1 MIDIKFIT
9 DNFEETKKRLASRNA
24 KLVESA
30 QKVFDLQAEYK
41 KSLQELE
48 AERSKRNEISKKI
61 GMIRAKEGPEA
72 AANALKEANSLK
84 ESMQALEEKTTAL
97 KAQVEEIM
105 LTIPNLPDTSVPVG
119 ADEKANVV
127 VKENTLPIPQFNFK
141 VKDHHEIGENLG
153 ILDFE
158 TASKLSGSRFALL
171 CGQGGRL
178 ERSLINFML
187 DLHTKNGYTEFMP
200 PAIVN
205 AEVLYGTGQ
214 LPKFKEDMYH
224 IEGEEDQ
231 YLISTAEIPLTNMYR
246 GQVLKDTDLPKAFCA
261 YTPCF
266 RKEAGSYGKDTRGL
280 IRNHQFNKVELVWL
294 SKPEESMDILEKMTQ
309 EAELVLQ
316 TLGLPYR
323 RVLLS
328 SGDMGFSS
336 AKTYDLEVWFPS
348 QNCFREIS
356 SCSNCLDFQAR
367 RMNLR
372 YKIEGQKGTA
382 YVHTLNGSGIAV
394 GRTFA
399 AILEN
404 YQNED
409 GSVTIPPAL
418 RPYFGS
424 EKIEKVK

>member
-1 MIDIKFIT
+1 MLDIKFIT
-9 DNFEETKKRLASRNA
+9 DNFEETKKRLTSRNA
-24 KLVESA
+24 KLAESA
-30 QKVFDLQAEYK
+30 QKVFDLQSEYK
-41 KSLQELE
+41 KALQELE
-48 AERSKRNEISKKI
+48 NERSKRNEISKKI
-61 GMIRAKEGPEA
+61 GVIRAKEGPEA
-72 AANALKEANSLK
+72 AAAALKEANTLK
-84 ESMQALEEKTTAL
+84 ENMQALEEKTTAL
-97 KAQVEEIM
+97 KAQIEEIM
-105 LTIPNLPDTSVPVG
+105 LTIPNLPDSSVPVG
-119 ADEKANVV
+119 VDDKANIV

-171 CGQGGRL
+171 CGQGSRL
-178 ERSLINFML
+178 ERSLINFMI

-294 SKPEESMDILEKMTQ
+294 AKPEESMDILEKMTQ
-309 EAELVLQ
+309 EAELVLK

-372 YKIEGQKGTA
+372 YKKEGQKGTS
-382 YVHTLNGSGIAV
+382 YVHTLNGSGVAV

-404 YQNED
+404 YQNAD

-424 EKIEKVK
+424 EKIEKK

>member
-1 MIDIKFIT
+1 MIDIKFLT
-9 DNFEETKKRLASRNA
+9 DNFEETKKRLVSRNK
-24 KLVESA
+24 KLEESA
-30 QKVFDLQAEYK
+30 QKIFTLQSEYK
-41 KSLQELE
+41 TALQELE
-48 AERSKRNEISKKI
+48 NERSKRNEISKKI
-61 GMIRAKEGPEA
+61 GMLRAKEGPQA
-72 AANALKEANSLK
+72 AEEALKEANNLK
-84 ESMQALEEKTTAL
+84 VKMQNIEERTNSL
-97 KAQVEEIM
+97 KAQIEEIM
-105 LTIPNLPDTSVPVG
+105 LTIPNLPDISVPVG
-119 ADEKANVV
+119 PDETANIV
-127 VKENTLPIPQFNFK
+127 VKENTLPIPKFDFE
-141 VKDHHEIGENLG
+141 VKDHHAIGEALG
-153 ILDFE
+153 ILDFD

-171 CGQGGRL
+171 RGQGSRL

-187 DLHTKNGYTEFMP
+187 DLHVKNGYTEFMP

-205 AEVLYGTGQ
+205 ADVLYGTGQ

-224 IEGEEDQ
+224 LEGEEDQ

-246 GQVLKDTDLPKAFCA
+246 GQVLKETDLPKAFCA

-316 TLGLPYR
+316 TLNLPYR

-372 YKIEGQKGTA
+372 YKKEGQKGTE

-404 YQNED
+404 YQQAD
-409 GSVTIPPAL
+409 GSVLIPPAL
-418 RPYFGS
+418 RTYFGS
-424 EKIEKVK
+424 DKIEITK

>member
-9 DNFEETKKRLASRNA
+9 NNFEETKKRLTSRNA
-24 KLVESA
+24 KLAESV
-30 QKVFDLQAEYK
+30 QKVFDLQNEYK
-41 KSLQELE
+41 TTLQELE
-48 AERSKRNEISKKI
+48 TERSKRNEISKKI

-72 AANALKEANSLK
+72 AATAMKEANTLK
-84 ESMQALEEKTTAL
+84 GSMQALEEKTTAL
-97 KAQVEEIM
+97 KAQIEEIM

-119 ADEKANVV
+119 ADDKANVV
-127 VKENTLPIPQFNFK
+127 VKENTLPIPQFDFK

-171 CGQGGRL
+171 CGQGSRL
-178 ERSLINFML
+178 ERSLINFMI
-187 DLHTKNGYTEFMP
+187 DLHTKNGYMEFMP

-246 GQVLKDTDLPKAFCA
+246 GQVLKETDLPKAFCA

-309 EAELVLQ
+309 EAELVLH

-372 YKIEGQKGTA
+372 YKKEGQKSTV
-382 YVHTLNGSGIAV
+382 YVHTLNGSGVAV

-404 YQNED
+404 YQNAD

-424 EKIEKVK
+424 EKIEKK

>member
-9 DNFEETKKRLASRNA
+9 NNFEETKKRLTSRNA
-24 KLVESA
+24 KLAESV
-30 QKVFDLQAEYK
+30 QKVFDLQNEYK
-41 KSLQELE
+41 TTLQELE
-48 AERSKRNEISKKI
+48 TERSKRNEISKKI

-72 AANALKEANSLK
+72 AATAMKEANTLK
-84 ESMQALEEKTTAL
+84 GSMQALEEKTTAL
-97 KAQVEEIM
+97 KAQIEEIM

-119 ADEKANVV
+119 ADDKANVV
-127 VKENTLPIPQFNFK
+127 VKENTLPIPQFDFK

-171 CGQGGRL
+171 CGQGSRL
-178 ERSLINFML
+178 ERSLINFMI
-187 DLHTKNGYTEFMP
+187 DLHTKNGYMEFMP

-246 GQVLKDTDLPKAFCA
+246 GQVLKETDLPKAFCA

-309 EAELVLQ
+309 EAELVLN

-336 AKTYDLEVWFPS
+336 SKTYDLEVWFPS

-372 YKIEGQKGTA
+372 YKKEGQKSTV
-382 YVHTLNGSGIAV
+382 YVHTLNGSGVAV

-404 YQNED
+404 YQNAD

-424 EKIEKVK
+424 EKIEKK

>member
-9 DNFEETKKRLASRNA
+9 DNFEETKKRLNSRNP
-24 KLVESA
+24 KLAESA
-30 QKVFDLQAEYK
+30 EKVFNLQSEYK
-41 KSLQELE
+41 KVLQELE

-61 GMIRAKEGPEA
+61 GIIRAKEGAEA
-72 AANALKEANSLK
+72 AAAALKEANDLK
-84 ESMQALEEKTTAL
+84 ASMQALEEKTNAL
-97 KAQVEEIM
+97 KAQIEEIM
-105 LTIPNLPDTSVPVG
+105 LTIPNLPDISVPVG
-119 ADEKANVV
+119 ADDKANVV

-171 CGQGGRL
+171 CGQGSRL

-187 DLHTKNGYTEFMP
+187 DLHVKNGYTEFMP

-316 TLGLPYR
+316 TLNLPYR

-372 YKIEGQKGTA
+372 YKKEGQKGTA

-404 YQNED
+404 YQQED
-409 GSVTIPPAL
+409 GSVIIPTAL
-418 RPYFGS
+418 RPYLGS
-424 EKIEKVK
+424 DKIEKVK